1 MHNALFPLLL
11 RLDEPFIRKHA
22 QLLDE
27 RVLPVDQEVRMVP
40 PYCPLDQFLL
50 RKPQISEYVRI
61 LSSESKATH
70 SHGELVIREQ
80 PRHEVEE
87 VVVVLAEDD
96 RLERD
101 LRKERLETRW
111 ELALDLPVLLR
122 DRLLEHFNSL
132 LELGM
137 ERVLVLL
144 SASVGQQR

>member
-1 MHNALFPLLL
+1 M
-11 RLDEPFIRKHA
+11 
-22 QLLDE
+22 
-27 RVLPVDQEVRMVP
+27 
-40 PYCPLDQFLL
+40 
-50 RKPQISEYVRI
+50 
-61 LSSESKATH
+61 ATH
-70 SHGELVIREQ
+70 GHRELVIWEEAG
-80 PRHEVEE
+80 HEVEE

-111 ELALDLPVLLR
+111 ELALDLPDLHR
-122 DRLLEHFNSL
+122 DRLLEHFNGL